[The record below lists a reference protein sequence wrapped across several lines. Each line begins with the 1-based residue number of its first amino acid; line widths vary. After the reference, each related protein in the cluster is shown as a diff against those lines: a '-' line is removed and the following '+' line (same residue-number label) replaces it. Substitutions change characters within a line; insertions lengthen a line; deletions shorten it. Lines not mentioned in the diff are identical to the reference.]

1 MFSKLYDI
9 FTKKS
14 KSAKDKIAK
23 KIEDATSDEAMDNG
37 AINHP
42 IKVANT
48 LRGLAMVATGILAF
62 ATWHISVPFALAAA
76 ASSFIINEYGIE
88 SNNKKRQN
96 LLKRKK
102 ETKDK
107 KKEYDA
113 LRVQGK
119 LKPKEEYKKG
129 NDLVRKYQKKHK
141 EQENNIAAMKRGQ
154 LVTSIAT
161 TAGAFATLAIPV
173 AGPFL
178 ALGTVALAASNGVIK
193 SKTNKAIEEQEET
206 TLEYNN
212 FINEH
217 KAFIQQCKDEKLKQ
231 EKAAEEAKKAKQN
244 SERQQQRR
252 QQRPIVAQST
262 TQNATQQQSQGG
274 AQNSSQHE
282 MNAFDRLVFAI
293 LKNNPQLTLE
303 EAIAEASKQVAELQ
317 KSVGKQKTKK

>member
-1 MFSKLYDI
+1 MFSKLYDT

-23 KIEDATSDEAMDNG
+23 KIEDATSDEAMDNS
-37 AINHP
+37 AINRP
-42 IKVANT
+42 TKVANT
-48 LRGLAMVATGILAF
+48 FRGLAMVATGILAF

-88 SNNKKRQN
+88 SNNKKRQT

-161 TAGAFATLAIPV
+161 TAGALATLAIPV

-178 ALGTVALAASNGVIK
+178 ALGTVALAAANGVIK
-193 SKTNKAIEEQEET
+193 SKTSKAIEEQEET

-244 SERQQQRR
+244 SERQQQRQ
-252 QQRPIVAQST
+252 QQRQSTAQST

-293 LKNNPQLTLE
+293 LQNNPQLTLE

>member
-14 KSAKDKIAK
+14 TSTKDKIAK
-23 KIEDATSDEAMDNG
+23 KFDAATSDEAMDSST
-37 AINHP
+37 INRP

-48 LRGLAMVATGILAF
+48 FRGLAMGATAILAF

-88 SNNKKRQN
+88 SNNKKRQT
-96 LLKRKK
+96 LLKRIK

-129 NDLVRKYQKKHK
+129 NDLVKKYQKMHK
-141 EQENNIAAMKRGQ
+141 EQENNISAMKRGQ
-154 LVTSIAT
+154 FVTSIAT
-161 TAGAFATLAIPV
+161 TAGAVATLAIPV

-178 ALGTVALAASNGVIK
+178 ALGTLALAASNGIIK
-193 SKTNKAIEEQEET
+193 SKTNKAVEEMEET

-217 KAFIQQCKDEKLKQ
+217 KAFIQQCKDEKLKK
-231 EKAAEEAKKAKQN
+231 EKEAEEAKKAKQN
-244 SERQQQRR
+244 HERQQQRQ
-252 QQRPIVAQST
+252 QQRQSTAQAT
-262 TQNATQQQSQGG
+262 TQNTSQQQGQGDT
-274 AQNSSQHE
+274 QNSSQHE
-282 MNAFDRLVFAI
+282 MSAFDRLAFAI

-303 EAIAEASKQVAELQ
+303 EAIAEASKRVEELQ

>member
-1 MFSKLYDI
+1 
-9 FTKKS
+9 
-14 KSAKDKIAK
+14 
-23 KIEDATSDEAMDNG
+23 MDSS

-42 IKVANT
+42 IKLANT
-48 LRGLAMVATGILAF
+48 FRGLVMGATAILAF

-88 SNNKKRQN
+88 SNNKKRQT
-96 LLKRKK
+96 LLKRIK

-119 LKPKEEYKKG
+119 LKPKDEYKKG

-141 EQENNIAAMKRGQ
+141 EQENNIAAMKRSQ

-178 ALGTVALAASNGVIK
+178 ALGTVALAAANGGIK

-231 EKAAEEAKKAKQN
+231 EKAAEEAKKAQQN
-244 SERQQQRR
+244 SQRQQQRQ
-252 QQRPIVAQST
+252 QQRQSTAQST
-262 TQNATQQQSQGG
+262 TQNATQQQSQSG

-303 EAIAEASKQVAELQ
+303 EAIAEASKRVAELQ

>member
-23 KIEDATSDEAMDNG
+23 KIEDATSDEAMDSS

-42 IKVANT
+42 IKLANT
-48 LRGLAMVATGILAF
+48 FRGLAMGATAILAF

-88 SNNKKRQN
+88 SNNKKRQT
-96 LLKRKK
+96 LLKRIK

-119 LKPKEEYKKG
+119 LKPKDEYKKG

-178 ALGTVALAASNGVIK
+178 ALGTVALAAANGVIK

-231 EKAAEEAKKAKQN
+231 EKAAEEAKKAQQN
-244 SERQQQRR
+244 SQRQQQRQ
-252 QQRPIVAQST
+252 QQRQSTAQST

>member
-23 KIEDATSDEAMDNG
+23 KIEDATSDEAMDNS
-37 AINHP
+37 AINRP

-48 LRGLAMVATGILAF
+48 FRGLAMGATAILAF

-88 SNNKKRQN
+88 SNNKKRQT
-96 LLKRKK
+96 LLKTKK

-161 TAGAFATLAIPV
+161 TAGALATLAIPV

-178 ALGTVALAASNGVIK
+178 ALGTLALAASNGIIK

-244 SERQQQRR
+244 SERQQQRQ
-252 QQRPIVAQST
+252 QQRQSTAQST

-293 LKNNPQLTLE
+293 LQNNPQLTLE
-303 EAIAEASKQVAELQ
+303 EAIDEASKQVAELQ

>member
-1 MFSKLYDI
+1 
-9 FTKKS
+9 
-14 KSAKDKIAK
+14 
-23 KIEDATSDEAMDNG
+23 
-37 AINHP
+37 
-42 IKVANT
+42 
-48 LRGLAMVATGILAF
+48 
-62 ATWHISVPFALAAA
+62 
-76 ASSFIINEYGIE
+76 
-88 SNNKKRQN
+88 
-96 LLKRKK
+96 
-102 ETKDK
+102 
-107 KKEYDA
+107 
-113 LRVQGK
+113 
-119 LKPKEEYKKG
+119 
-129 NDLVRKYQKKHK
+129 
-141 EQENNIAAMKRGQ
+141 MKRGQ

-161 TAGAFATLAIPV
+161 TAGALATLAIPV

-231 EKAAEEAKKAKQN
+231 EKAAEEAKKTQQN
-244 SERQQQRR
+244 SERQQQR
-252 QQRPIVAQST
+252 QNTAQST